1 MRVLIVED
9 DFFVGNLVEDQL
21 RDDGHQ
27 VVGRVSSASAAR
39 DLVVESRPDLMLVD
53 INLDD
58 GETGCVF
65 AHEVREKLNIPTI
78 FITGSPAKARAC
90 DDAFGVLVK
99 PFAPSSVSAALD
111 AAEVIKAGGKPLKA
125 PAGLELF

>member
-21 RDDGHQ
+21 RDDGHE

-39 DLVVESRPDLMLVD
+39 DLVVESQPDLMLVD

-65 AHEVREKLNIPTI
+65 AHEMREKLNIPTI
-78 FITGSPAKARAC
+78 FITGSPAKAREC
-90 DDAFGVLVK
+90 DDAIGVLVK
-99 PFAPSSVSAALD
+99 PFAPASVSAALD
-111 AAEVIKAGGKPLKA
+111 AAEVIKAGGKPFKA
-125 PAGLELF
+125 SAGLELF